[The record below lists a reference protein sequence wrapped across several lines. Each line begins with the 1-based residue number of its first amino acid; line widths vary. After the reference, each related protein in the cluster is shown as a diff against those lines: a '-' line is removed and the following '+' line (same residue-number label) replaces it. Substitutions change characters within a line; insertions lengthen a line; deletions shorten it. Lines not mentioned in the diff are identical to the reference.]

1 MKQDFLERKEI
12 IIGVGFVVVNLLILF
27 FGAWFVTSKIV
38 ASNQELKE
46 QKAALAAIYQGW
58 QQMGREQKEL
68 QGIEP
73 QLKGLDDALL
83 RTDEPV
89 EFISTL
95 ENLAQKTDNLFQISL
110 ISGASQGQSEN
121 QIQQK
126 SVSFQVSLAGSF
138 ANFMH
143 FLRYLENMKYY
154 TDIETIQIGRA
165 GGAGLSQKSEWK
177 EIPEG
182 SVLSTINI
190 KVFAK

>member
-1 MKQDFLERKEI
+1 MKQDFLKRKEI
-12 IIGVGFVVVNLLILF
+12 IIGVGFVAANLLILF
-27 FGAWFVTSKIV
+27 FGVWFITSKIV
-38 ASNQELKE
+38 VSNQELKE

-58 QQMGREQKEL
+58 QQMGHEQKEL

-110 ISGASQGQSEN
+110 ISGALKEKSEN

-154 TDIETIQIGRA
+154 TSVESIQIGQA
-165 GGAGLSQKSEWK
+165 GGAGLSQKLEWK
-177 EIPEG
+177 EIPAG